1 METRLRFLLGD
12 LFANAT
18 LGMLTALAC
27 ASLVSE
33 NWSPMAAM
41 CAGMLLGMALAF
53 PASIVFGIF
62 FGAFEI
68 TIPLMLTGMVAG
80 MAGAMLAATGPLPV
94 HEAIQCGAVLGI
106 VVLALTYIANAFLRG
121 ETTRWT

>member
-1 METRLRFLLGD
+1 METRPHFLLGD
-12 LFANAT
+12 LLANAT
-18 LGMLTALAC
+18 LGMFAALAC
-27 ASLVSE
+27 AGLVSE
-33 NWSPMAAM
+33 NWSPLAAM

-68 TIPLMLTGMVAG
+68 TIPLMLTGMVSG
-80 MAGAMLAATGPLPV
+80 MAGGMLTEMGPLPV
-94 HEAIQCGAVLGI
+94 REAIQWGAAVGI
-106 VVLALTYIANAFLRG
+106 AVLALTYIANAFLRG